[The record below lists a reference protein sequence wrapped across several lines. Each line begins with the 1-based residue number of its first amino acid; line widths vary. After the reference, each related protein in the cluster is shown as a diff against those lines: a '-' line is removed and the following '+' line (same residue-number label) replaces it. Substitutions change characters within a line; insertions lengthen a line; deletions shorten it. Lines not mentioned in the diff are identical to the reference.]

1 MTMASGAQN
10 RTVRHEAAAKAISKA
25 IIRNM
30 PADDGGSGCPV
41 LVEGIRD
48 EQALRSLGFR
58 GTIEKVNRGWDR
70 PRLIAYLHSTYCSE
84 QAAAGGPPIILLMD
98 WDRTGVKLQTSIRD
112 RLMALDSTVDEELR
126 NTLLRA
132 MKPEGRTVE
141 SLMPHAQLLEPMVQA
156 ILLDMS

>member
-98 WDRTGVKLQTSIRD
+98 WDRTGGRLQTVLREQ
-112 RLMALDSTVDEELR
+112 LMAMDMPVDEELR
-126 NTLLRA
+126 TVLLRV
-132 MKPEGRTVE
+132 MKPESRTIE
-141 SLMPHAQLLEPMVQA
+141 ALAPHSRHLNPLIEEY
-156 ILLDMS
+156 LDDPE

>member
-1 MTMASGAQN
+1 
-10 RTVRHEAAAKAISKA
+10 
-25 IIRNM
+25 
-30 PADDGGSGCPV
+30 
-41 LVEGIRD
+41 
-48 EQALRSLGFR
+48 
-58 GTIEKVNRGWDR
+58 
-70 PRLIAYLHSTYCSE
+70 
-84 QAAAGGPPIILLMD
+84 MD
-98 WDRTGVKLQTSIRD
+98 WDRTGGKLQTSIRD